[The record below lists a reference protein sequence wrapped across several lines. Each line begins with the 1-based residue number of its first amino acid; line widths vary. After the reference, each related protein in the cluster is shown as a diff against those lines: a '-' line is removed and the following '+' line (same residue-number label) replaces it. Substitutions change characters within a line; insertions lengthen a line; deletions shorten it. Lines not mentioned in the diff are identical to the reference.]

1 MRYFN
6 NLYITS
12 ILFSL
17 FFCCSTSLN
26 GQSIGNLAPDFQVQ
40 HKDGYN
46 ISFQS
51 LRGKYI
57 YLNFWASWCPVS
69 TIQVPNLL
77 SLYDKYNRIG
87 FKEASGFEIMSI
99 SLDEKR
105 EEWENVLKS
114 YLEIWKFHCIS
125 PAGFNSPIAQLYRV
139 NELPTSFF
147 IDPQGYILMRDP
159 SFAQLDDFLSEHAI
173 AAQAAPLPSINNPNA
188 NRSLVTFYSPD
199 NNNSSS
205 HNNTITASA
214 DDYVIYNAPQ
224 YNTLYNKPENNSYT
238 SPKNQT
244 ISGEYRLWLGTFG
257 KPNFHNFEKLND
269 IGEISAIATADN
281 KFENVYVGYY
291 ESHDEAE
298 IALQKVKHKGYVQA
312 KIVSKNYIQTETTKQ
327 TSTPSTY
334 SNYTPNNTYTPNN
347 NYSNSTTP
355 TYYNSQN
362 YGNTL
367 PQSVQAPIGVSETYV
382 SYSSKPYSAPNIAR
396 VYTPN
401 NPTNYNQTST
411 TQKPATYSPNTNSYT
426 PNNPTNYNQSTTQ
439 ASTTQKPATYSP
451 NTNTYTPNNPT
462 NYNQSTT
469 QTSTTQKPATYSPN
483 TNNYTPN
490 NPTNYNQSTT
500 QPSTTQKPATYSPN
514 TNNYTPNN
522 PTNYNQSTTQTSTT
536 QKPATYSPNTYTPN
550 NPTNY
555 NPSTTQTS
563 TTQKPAVSTKPT
575 TNAPPPNKDP
585 NVWTIR
591 PSGANPSEA
600 PTNPTTTNATSPQP
614 ATPEPVSWVQRLE
627 QRGLNKQQMS
637 NLPSAQKLRKEQEK
651 LRKKRQKLM
660 REVELLKKQEDS
672 LEEQIQFRNMYE

>member
-1 MRYFN
+1 MPISTKALTIFVHDVCIKKRQTHLIYIMRYLN
-6 NLYITS
+6 NLYFVF
-12 ILFSL
+12 ILFYFL
-17 FFCCSTSLN
+17 FSCSTSLN

-77 SLYDKYNRIG
+77 NLYDKYNRIG

-188 NRSLVTFYSPD
+188 NRALVTFYTPD

-205 HNNTITASA
+205 DNNSLSASA

-224 YNTLYNKPENNSYT
+224 YNTLYNKPENNNYT
-238 SPKNQT
+238 SPKTQT
-244 ISGEYRLWLGTFG
+244 ISGEYRIWLGTFG

-269 IGEISAIATADN
+269 IGEISAIATTDN
-281 KFENVYVGYY
+281 KFENVYIGYY

-298 IALQKVKHKGYVQA
+298 IALQKVKHKGYAQA

-334 SNYTPNNTYTPNN
+334 SNHTPNN

-367 PQSVQAPIGVSETYV
+367 PQSVQAPIGVSETYI

-401 NPTNYNQTST
+401 NPTNYNTTTT
-411 TQKPATYSPNTNSYT
+411 TQ
-426 PNNPTNYNQSTTQ
+426 QS
-439 ASTTQKPATYSP
+439 
-451 NTNTYTPNNPT
+451 N
-462 NYNQSTT
+462 
-469 QTSTTQKPATYSPN
+469 
-483 TNNYTPN
+483 
-490 NPTNYNQSTT
+490 
-500 QPSTTQKPATYSPN
+500 
-514 TNNYTPNN
+514 
-522 PTNYNQSTTQTSTT
+522 T

-550 NPTNY
+550 NPTSY
-555 NPSTTQTS
+555 NTATTTQQSNTQKPATYSPNTYTPNNPTS
-563 TTQKPAVSTKPT
+563 YNTATTTQQSNTQKPAVTTKPA

-591 PSGANPSEA
+591 PSVANPSET

>member
-12 ILFSL
+12 ILSSL

-87 FKEASGFEIMSI
+87 FKEANGFEIMSI

-188 NRSLVTFYSPD
+188 NRSLVTFYTPD
-199 NNNSSS
+199 NNNRSD
-205 HNNTITASA
+205 NNSITASA

-238 SPKNQT
+238 SPKTQT
-244 ISGEYRLWLGTFG
+244 ISGEYRIWLGTFG
-257 KPNFHNFEKLND
+257 KPNFHNFEKLSD

-281 KFENVYVGYY
+281 KFENVYIGYY

-298 IALQKVKHKGYVQA
+298 IALQKVKSKGYAQA
-312 KIVSKNYIQTETTKQ
+312 KIVSKNHIQTETTKQ

-396 VYTPN
+396 VYTPD

-411 TQKPATYSPNTNSYT
+411 TQKPATYSPNTNTYT
-426 PNNPTNYNQSTTQ
+426 PNNPTNYNPNTDQQTY
-439 ASTTQKPATYSP
+439 TQKPATYSP

-469 QTSTTQKPATYSPN
+469 QTSTTQKPA
-483 TNNYTPN
+483 
-490 NPTNYNQSTT
+490 
-500 QPSTTQKPATYSPN
+500 
-514 TNNYTPNN
+514 
-522 PTNYNQSTTQTSTT
+522 
-536 QKPATYSPNTYTPN
+536 
-550 NPTNY
+550 
-555 NPSTTQTS
+555 
-563 TTQKPAVSTKPT
+563 VSTKPT

-591 PSGANPSEA
+591 PSVANPSEA